1 MVYFIYKIVN
11 VENNGLC
18 YVGHTKCFESR
29 RTVHKS
35 HSKNAPA
42 LLYRTIRDNGGWEN
56 WNMSCI
62 EVCPED
68 IDTKRKAEAREEEWR
83 QRLSANLN
91 NNRCFLTDDQ
101 RKEYQCSYSKD
112 YRDKHIEYYRD
123 YSKEYRQKNPDY
135 FREWKNRNPEY
146 HNNWRKD
153 KEEFVMC
160 ECGRQVN
167 KFRMHLHVKTKL
179 HAKGMSAKEED

>member
-56 WNMSCI
+56 WNMSCV
-62 EVCPED
+62 EVCPEE

-83 QRLSANLN
+83 ERLSANLN
-91 NNRCFLTDDQ
+91 NNRCFLTEEQ
-101 RKEYQCSYSKD
+101 KKEYARDYSKD

-135 FREWKNRNPEY
+135 FREWKNRNPDY

-167 KFRMHLHVKTKL
+167 KFRMHLHLKTKL
-179 HAKGMSAKEED
+179 HERGINNSL